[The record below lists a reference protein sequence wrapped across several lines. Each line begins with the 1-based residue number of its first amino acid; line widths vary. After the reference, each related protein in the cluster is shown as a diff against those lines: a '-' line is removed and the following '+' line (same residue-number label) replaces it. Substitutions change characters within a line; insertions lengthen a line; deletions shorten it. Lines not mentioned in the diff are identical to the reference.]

1 MMEAI
6 LLGVGIIFMVAGW
19 HFVWMP
25 TVLDS
30 SRDKLFD
37 LRDQTVRDYFV
48 QKGIPLDN
56 NIYQELRTLIN
67 GHLRH
72 TESLTFFGF
81 MSMLVWTAKND
92 EISSEIRE
100 RIERRFDS
108 ANVELKVLAE
118 KTREQAA
125 RIMIEFM
132 IESSILA
139 MSLVLIGMIAMFI
152 QLMWK
157 YISSSFK
164 ATNGVST
171 FAFGRFAV
179 ALFVAISAIGGGSR
193 VEARTARTTMEECA
207 LVSSVS

>member
-1 MMEAI
+1 METI
-6 LLGVGIIFMVAGW
+6 LLGFGIIFMVAGW

-100 RIERRFDS
+100 RIEKRFDS
-108 ANVELKVLAE
+108 GNAELKVLAE

-139 MSLVLIGMIAMFI
+139 MSLVLIGMIAILI

-157 YISSSFK
+157 NISSSFK
-164 ATNGVST
+164 VTNGVST

-193 VEARTARTTMEECA
+193 VEARIARTTMEECA
-207 LVSSVS
+207 LVGSVS